1 MRHLPSLTLLFPPA
15 QRRLCWAAAVLSLL
29 AALSW
34 PVLALAA
41 MAPMDP
47 ALLLQRAG
55 ITAATSA
62 PWGSPQFASWQQAA
76 TLAVLMLPAL
86 TSSAALLCLARG
98 FRALARGRL
107 QRAHWALSRFAL
119 WTLASVAISVLAG
132 TAAGVLLTWNLGPGL
147 RQLSFGLSSS
157 HLHGLL
163 TAALVWAFAHVLLRT
178 RELSEENAQFV

>member
-1 MRHLPSLTLLFPPA
+1 MTHTASSLPLLPLA

-29 AALSW
+29 AAVLW
-34 PVLALAA
+34 PVVTATVLWPLA
-41 MAPMDP
+41 PGGW
-47 ALLLQRAG
+47 LQQAG
-55 ITAATSA
+55 INAVAPA
-62 PWGSPQFASWQQAA
+62 PWGSPQFTEWQRIA
-76 TLAVLMLPAL
+76 TFAVLLLPVL
-86 TSSAALLCLARG
+86 SSAMALLTLARG

-107 QRAHWALSRFAL
+107 QRAHWALSRFAV

-163 TAALVWAFAHVLLRT
+163 AAALVWAFAHVLLRT